1 MFITIQYIAFHILL
15 LINNFVFFSGR
26 YFCWR
31 NQKPFCVIRGKM
43 CDGSQECDDGSD
55 ETQEVCESM
64 PKCGRYRTK
73 GQNGMEKP
81 LYLYR
86 PTYLNSNK

>member
-1 MFITIQYIAFHILL
+1 
-15 LINNFVFFSGR
+15 
-26 YFCWR
+26 
-31 NQKPFCVIRGKM
+31 M